1 MNRMTL
7 CGFAVLM
14 AGAAC
19 AAPAVV
25 DVSKAGSPR
34 VSVAVKVGG
43 NAAYKNCLERNL
55 KISGYFELATSGAVT
70 VTGTAGGTVT
80 AAGGGKSVSSSA
92 TFATDAEARLAARK
106 FADEM
111 VKKFSEGG
119 TGFASARVVFVNRK
133 GSNNAELYTC
143 YPDGMD
149 IRQITS
155 DGLAAVGPR
164 WAPNGQDVYYT
175 GFLHDKQLVYRVNL
189 ATGERKLLSQFKG
202 GATGAAIAPDGR
214 RAAIILSYQGNP
226 ELYVLDLGTG
236 VAQRMTTTPAAAEAS
251 PAWSP
256 DGTKIAYTS
265 DQSRSPQIYVCDVA
279 SRKSTRYTSVGKQ
292 NTHPDWSKDGQ
303 LCWTSL
309 RNGQWVVMAGPVAR
323 GEKGARAVTAPG
335 DWQDPSWTPDARH
348 LVASRDKAL
357 FIVDVDP
364 EAESPV
370 APHMIFGNKGN
381 WMNPAVSK

>member
-1 MNRMTL
+1 MGKMAL
-7 CGFAVLM
+7 FGFAVLAACM
-14 AGAAC
+14 ADAAPSVVRVEKAGA
-19 AAPAVV
+19 
-25 DVSKAGSPR
+25 SR
-34 VSVAVKVGG
+34 VSVSVEVGG
-43 NAAYKNCLERNL
+43 NAAFRKCLERNL
-55 KISGYFELATSGAVT
+55 KISGYFELSQSGAVK
-70 VTGTAGGTVT
+70 VTGTAGSAVT
-80 AAGGGKSVSSSA
+80 ATGNGKAITSNAAFAG
-92 TFATDAEARLAARK
+92 DAEARLAARK

-111 VKKFSEGG
+111 VKHFSEGG
-119 TGFASARVVFVNRK
+119 TGFASARIVFVNRK

-164 WAPNGQDVYYT
+164 WAPNGNDVYYT

-202 GATGAAIAPDGR
+202 GATGAAISPDGR
-214 RAAIILSYQGNP
+214 RAAIILSHQGNP

-292 NTHPDWSKDGQ
+292 NTHPDWGKDGQ

-309 RNGQWVVMAGPVAR
+309 RQGQWVVMAGPFAN
-323 GEKGARAVTAPG
+323 GEKGARAVTKPG

-357 FIVDVDP
+357 FLVDVDP
-364 EAESPV
+364 GAESPV
-370 APHMIFGNKGN
+370 APHMIFANKGN